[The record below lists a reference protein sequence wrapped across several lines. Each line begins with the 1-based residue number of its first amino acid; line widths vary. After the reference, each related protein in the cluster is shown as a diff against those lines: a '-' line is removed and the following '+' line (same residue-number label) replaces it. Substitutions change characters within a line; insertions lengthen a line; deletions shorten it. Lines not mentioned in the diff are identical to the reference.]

1 MKMDFFTAKLPKYF
15 LEKYQMIGTVTFATL
30 FAIVFLNIYIP
41 FSNTAWFGLGRS
53 SFFLF
58 TAGFVFI
65 SLLMLI
71 ASRMLMYRT
80 KRYFDMT
87 YLIYVSWSILE
98 VVLICLFYTFVTM
111 DVQPPVNMTFI
122 QVFSKSML
130 YGTIALIIPYILAG
144 MYFAIIDKNRTI
156 RLMNS
161 SGVVTEDPSS
171 SAGEGEHI
179 TLCDNKGELK
189 FSVRACNLFYIESD
203 DNYINVW
210 YTDNKGDLQKYMLR
224 CRLKTVEETFRDSSL
239 IRCHR
244 KYVVNAAKVKVLRK
258 EPAGYVLDMENESVQ
273 PIPVTKTYLPNILK
287 RFS

>member
-1 MKMDFFTAKLPKYF
+1 MKTDFLTAKLPKYF
-15 LEKYQMIGTVTFATL
+15 LEKYQMIGTVTFSTL

-58 TAGFVFI
+58 TAGFIFI

-71 ASRMLMYRT
+71 ASRVLMYRT
-80 KRYFDMT
+80 KRYFEMT
-87 YLIYVSWSILE
+87 YFVYVSWSILE

-111 DVQPPVNMTFI
+111 DVQQPRDMTFG
-122 QVFSKSML
+122 QVFLKSL
-130 YGTIALIIPYILAG
+130 FYGTIALVIPYIISG
-144 MYFAIIDKNRTI
+144 MYFAIIDKNNTI

-161 SGVVTEDPSS
+161 SDVVTDEPSA
-171 SAGEGEHI
+171 AGSGEKI
-179 TLCDNKGELK
+179 TLFDNKGELK
-189 FSVRACNLFYIESD
+189 LSVRISNLFYIESD

-210 YTDNKGDLQKYMLR
+210 YTDNKGELQKYMLR
-224 CRLKTVEETFRDSSL
+224 CRLKTVEENFKDSSL

-244 KYVVNAAKVKVLRK
+244 KYIVNAGKVKVLRK
-258 EPAGYVLDMENESVQ
+258 EPSGYVLDMENEAIQ
-273 PIPVTKTYLPNILK
+273 PIPVTKTYLPNILE